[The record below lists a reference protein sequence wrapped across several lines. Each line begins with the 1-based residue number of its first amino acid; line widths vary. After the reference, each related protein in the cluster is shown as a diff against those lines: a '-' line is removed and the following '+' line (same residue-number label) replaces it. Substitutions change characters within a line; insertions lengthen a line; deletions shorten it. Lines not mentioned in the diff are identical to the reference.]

1 MSKSTNHTEKVQ
13 VAEYGLH
20 YHANDSLF
28 PDIADRVLMQY
39 FIDKVRAQ
47 LMKTL
52 NDTTVF
58 MSRRNIS
65 KQLGINRSNKLKSSI
80 TNLERLGMIKAFKNS
95 FLIYCD
101 EYVAIIQYYESLNKS
116 EKSQFAK
123 EFNKLGIGVA
133 QKRAIQINNRLRI
146 ELLSLS
152 GSSINVHGQEWLKT
166 EPISTSSF
174 NNGSILSHYDERNKL
189 LAQNRASNEE
199 IFDQQSG
206 SILSQITNQMSKLA
220 QNCAT
225 LSSYIDMDE
234 LIDGLELSHLQYKW
248 FNFALQTGKVPQDI
262 ENDPQKVAQFCATTG
277 SVLSHL
283 VSEIGSV
290 LSHSNNIYN
299 KKKNKRDDPLKD
311 EVQTEE
317 ENENFQEDIQKGFEG
332 FGKVEIIN
340 LDKPSEDIGEDFM
353 EIEDISQQT
362 LKRADRKLRER
373 NSYRRKPF
381 IKVERAKEIVDRL
394 DEVVQS
400 PVDFFLYQFWDGIYN
415 LYCDHYHP
423 SQKIDEEGDLVD
435 EPQNYDWKEM
445 IGAALPQD
453 EIYSLAKNVYEDMTG
468 AVEQGRYVYG
478 DNNEWEVKFG
488 FKTFQDFN
496 PYEIFQWSP
505 CTMQDKSV
513 PALKVAIDRFYDIEA
528 NDVFISSK
536 GDKRTKNSQNKKLIS
551 LILSADDSDLSPI
564 ESAIKN
570 FYRDFVIPGEE
581 NIIDEFTDGKGTALE
596 SGGGL
601 PDHLLKPWCYSL
613 PSVGYNE
620 FTGVLNGKYKPCDG
634 VHKKAYIFS
643 AENVVEWNERNGYTD
658 TIAHK
663 SLQ

>member
-1 MSKSTNHTEKVQ
+1 MSKLTNHTEKIQ

-28 PDIADRVLMQY
+28 PDIADRVLIQY

-47 LMKTL
+47 LMKSL
-52 NDTTVF
+52 DNTTVF

-80 TNLERLGMIKAFKNS
+80 ANLERLGMIKAFKNS

-123 EFNKLGIGVA
+123 EFNEVGIGVA

-152 GSSINVHGQEWLKT
+152 GSSINVHGQEWLKSD
-166 EPISTSSF
+166 PNSTSSF
-174 NNGSILSHYDERNKL
+174 NN
-189 LAQNRASNEE
+189 
-199 IFDQQSG
+199 G

-299 KKKNKRDDPLKD
+299 KKKNKRDNPLKN

-317 ENENFQEDIQKGFEG
+317 ENENFQENIQKGFEG
-332 FGKVEIIN
+332 FGKVEILD
-340 LDKPSEDIGEDFM
+340 LDKPSEKIEEDFM

-362 LKRADRKLRER
+362 LKRAERSMRSR
-373 NSYRRKPF
+373 NSYRNKPF
-381 IKVERAKEIVDRL
+381 IKVERIKEIVDCL
-394 DEVVQS
+394 DEVVKS
-400 PVDFFLYQFWDGIYN
+400 PVDFFLYQFWWGIFD

-423 SQKIDEEGDLVD
+423 STKIDEEGEVVD
-435 EPQNYDWKEM
+435 ESQLSDWKEM

-453 EIYSLAKNVYEDMTG
+453 EIYSLAQNVYEDMLG
-468 AVEQGRYVYG
+468 AIEQGKYVYG
-478 DNNEWEVKFG
+478 DDNEWEVRFG
-488 FKTFQDFN
+488 FTTFQDFN

-528 NDVFISSK
+528 NDVFTSSK
-536 GDKRTKNSQNKKLIS
+536 GGKTDKKVKNSQNKKLIG
-551 LILSADDSDLSPI
+551 LILSADNSSLTPI
-564 ESAIKN
+564 ESAIKS
-570 FYRDFVIPGEE
+570 FYRDFVVPGEE
-581 NIIDEFTDGKGTALE
+581 NIINEFTDGKGTTLE

-643 AENVVEWNERNGYTD
+643 AENVVEWNERNGYIN
-658 TIAHK
+658 TIAHEA
-663 SLQ
+663 LQ